1 MKPEINSLRS
11 IVLAGLVL
19 ALATV
24 LPAQSAGSDTGKA
37 TTPPASAPSAQPAP
51 GTTPVG
57 GDSPAPADTKQP
69 ATQQPTSTRP
79 SGKSSPDATSKEPA
93 PGTTPVGGDIPAKSA
108 DLEKVVPVG
117 GDLIKVKPG
126 SVEDVSAVG
135 NRDIGGRG
143 LGNWYSTDT
152 EIKMGKTYAD
162 EIEKSSKFITDPVV
176 TEYVNRIGQ
185 NIVKNSDCKVPFTI
199 KVLDSDEINAFA
211 LPGGFF
217 YVNSG
222 LILNADEEAELA
234 GVMAHETAHV
244 CAHHAVREMTRMNYA
259 QLGTIPL
266 IFIGGWTGYG
276 IYEAASIGIPITFMK
291 FSREFEAQADYLG
304 VQYMYRAGYDPQA
317 FITFFEKIQA
327 LEKRKP
333 GAVAKVFADHPQTP
347 DRILHT
353 QEEIARILPARD
365 EYMVTTSEFDDV
377 KARLARIEN
386 KRRLTDT
393 KGVTR
398 PSLRRASTGTDSG
411 SSPARP
417 TTARVPTTSP
427 RCIAA
432 TTRTKSDALQGGRQS
447 RKGTAQP
454 ERVLLL
460 VLSAASLYIGCGR
473 QLHSIHEENCHFRG
487 GLCLHSAADEDRQS
501 DASRAAARHRVCPQ
515 SPAGHRVQRQRHHHG
530 GQSPDRDTS

>member
-1 MKPEINSLRS
+1 MKPGNNGIRTA
-11 IVLAGLVL
+11 VLAGLVL
-19 ALATV
+19 ALATA
-24 LPAQSAGSDTGKA
+24 LAAQSSGANTSGTDTTA
-37 TTPPASAPSAQPAP
+37 ANPPLAQPAP
-51 GTTPVG
+51 GTTPVDG
-57 GDSPAPADTKQP
+57 DAPAPTATKPPASTAPAGKDSPDTK
-69 ATQQPTSTRP
+69 
-79 SGKSSPDATSKEPA
+79 SSKKPA
-93 PGTTPVGGDIPAKSA
+93 PGTEPVGGDIPAK
-108 DLEKVVPVG
+108 DVDPDKVVAVG
-117 GDLIKVKPG
+117 SEMAKIKPG
-126 SVEDVSAVG
+126 SIEDVNAVG
-135 NRDIGGRG
+135 NRDIGARG

-152 EIKMGKTYAD
+152 EIKMGKSYAD
-162 EIEKSSKFITDPVV
+162 EVEKSSKFITDPLID
-176 TEYVNRIGQ
+176 EYVNRIGQ

-199 KVLDSDEINAFA
+199 KVIDSDEINAFA

-244 CAHHAVREMTRMNYA
+244 CAHHAVREMTRLNYA

-276 IYEAASIGIPITFMK
+276 IYEAASIAIPITFMK
-291 FSREFEAQADYLG
+291 FSREFESQADYLG

-347 DRILHT
+347 DRILHS
-353 QEEIARILPARD
+353 QEEIARILPAKD

-398 PSLRRASTGTDSG
+398 PSLRRAG
-411 SSPARP
+411 
-417 TTARVPTTSP
+417 TTSNDP
-427 RCIAA
+427 NSSSQTADPNS
-432 TTRTKSDALQGGRQS
+432 TTDDKPT
-447 RKGTAQP
+447 
-454 ERVLLL
+454 
-460 VLSAASLYIGCGR
+460 
-473 QLHSIHEENCHFRG
+473 LHR
-487 GLCLHSAADEDRQS
+487 
-501 DASRAAARHRVCPQ
+501 
-515 SPAGHRVQRQRHHHG
+515 
-530 GQSPDRDTS
+530 RDDQN